1 MKDLFALLICDSE
14 RTRALLS
21 LCCTVNLDTEKKTDR
36 KTKNNKNKNAGTG
49 HVRRRDCPAGVR
61 HI

>member
-21 LCCTVNLDTEKKTDR
+21 LCCTVNLDTEKNGP
-36 KTKNNKNKNAGTG
+36 KN
-49 HVRRRDCPAGVR
+49 
-61 HI
+61 

>member
-21 LCCTVNLDTEKKTDR
+21 LCCTVNLDTEKKRTEKL
-36 KTKNNKNKNAGTG
+36 KTIKIKMLGQ
-49 HVRRRDCPAGVR
+49 DM
-61 HI
+61 